1 MMPAHVGKIHNLSSH
16 CVRYI
21 SLKHK
26 RKKVN
31 KLEKYRVLSVFIEG
45 RSCLIG
51 RIRDFVVEALLSK
64 LGLHILPH
72 VEKL

>member
-1 MMPAHVGKIHNLSSH
+1 M
-16 CVRYI
+16 
-21 SLKHK
+21 
-26 RKKVN
+26 N

-51 RIRDFVVEALLSK
+51 RIRDFVVEALLNK